1 MKKKGVVAGIVAGI
15 LMLVCMAAEAK
26 NWETDFEK
34 ALSAAKALGKYM
46 LLDFSGSDWCGWCIK
61 LKKEV
66 FKKYDFKKFA
76 KDNLVCV
83 LVDFP
88 KRKRQSNK
96 LKQQNSKLAKK
107 YGIRGYPTVIILSP
121 DGKLVGKTGYR
132 KDGVKK
138 YVKYLTKMIYN
149 HKVQEKEKKSE

>member
-1 MKKKGVVAGIVAGI
+1 MKKFLQLTILTVGLLLVAD
-15 LMLVCMAAEAK
+15 LFAADSL
-26 NWETDFEK
+26 WLTDFEK
-34 ALSAAKALGKYM
+34 AKKEAAKRDVPILA
-46 LLDFSGSDWCGWCIK
+46 DFTGSDWCGWCIK